1 LKIGVLTGGGDA
13 QGLNSVIQGIL
24 WKAKRE
30 GFDVYGI
37 QRGYKGLIESDFKPM
52 NIEDFKDIFKV
63 GGTVLKTSR
72 TNPYKSGED
81 VKKALE
87 TIGKNFDALIAIG
100 GDDTLGV
107 ANRLH
112 KDGAAVIGVPK
123 TIDNDL
129 DNTDFTIGFQTAA
142 AIAAKAVQNL
152 HTTAKS
158 HERVVIC
165 EIMGRHAG
173 WITVYAGLA
182 GGAHVILLPEKPFD
196 IDAICKVINKRY
208 DTGANYAV
216 IACSEGAKPRDI
228 EDLVTITPEKDE
240 FGNIRLG
247 GISEVLAGEIQKR
260 LGVTTRSV
268 VLGHL
273 QRSGSPNTFDRVFGL
288 RLGVKAVQ
296 LVKEKKFGYGLS
308 LSGLK
313 IVPTPLK
320 DLVGKLKLVD
330 EELLELTDIFG
341 E

>member
-1 LKIGVLTGGGDA
+1 MNIGILTGGGDA

-24 WKAKRE
+24 WKAKKE

-37 QRGYKGLIESDFKPM
+37 QRGYKGLIESDFKLM
-52 NIEDFKDIFKV
+52 KIEDFEEIFKV

-87 TIGKNFDALIAIG
+87 TINKNFDALIAIG
-100 GDDTLGV
+100 GDDTLGA
-107 ANRLH
+107 ANKLH

-129 DNTDFTIGFQTAA
+129 DNTDFTIGFQSAA
-142 AIAAKAVQNL
+142 AIAAEAVQNL

-182 GGAHVILLPEKPFD
+182 GGAHIILLPEKPFD
-196 IDAICKVINKRY
+196 IDAVCRVIKKRY
-208 DTGANYAV
+208 DGGANYAI
-216 IACSEGAKPRDI
+216 IACSEGAKPKEI
-228 EDLVTITPEKDE
+228 KDLVTVTPEKDE
-240 FGNIRLG
+240 FGQVRLG
-247 GISEVLAGEIQKR
+247 GIGELLAEEIEKI

-288 RLGVKAVQ
+288 RLGVKAVE

-308 LSGLK
+308 LKGSK
-313 IVPTPLK
+313 IVALPLN
-320 DLVGKLKLVD
+320 DMVGKLKLVD
-330 EELLELTDIFG
+330 EEFLELTEIFS
-341 E
+341 

>member
-1 LKIGVLTGGGDA
+1 MNIGILTGGGDA

-24 WKAKRE
+24 WKAKKE

-37 QRGYKGLIESDFKPM
+37 QRGYKGLIESDFKLM
-52 NIEDFKDIFKV
+52 KIEDFEEIFKV

-87 TIGKNFDALIAIG
+87 TINKNFDALIAIG
-100 GDDTLGV
+100 GDDTLGA
-107 ANRLH
+107 ANKLH

-129 DNTDFTIGFQTAA
+129 DNTDFTIGFQSAA
-142 AIAAKAVQNL
+142 AIAAEAVQNL

-182 GGAHVILLPEKPFD
+182 GGAHIILLPEKPFD
-196 IDAICKVINKRY
+196 IDAVCRVIKKRY
-208 DTGANYAV
+208 DGGANYAI
-216 IACSEGAKPRDI
+216 IACSEGAKPKEI
-228 EDLVTITPEKDE
+228 KDLVTVTPEKDE
-240 FGNIRLG
+240 FGQVRLG
-247 GISEVLAGEIQKR
+247 GIGELLAEEIEKI

-288 RLGVKAVQ
+288 RLGVKAVE

-308 LSGLK
+308 LKGSK
-313 IVPTPLK
+313 IVALPLN

-330 EELLELTDIFG
+330 EEFLELTEIFS
-341 E
+341 

>member
-1 LKIGVLTGGGDA
+1 MNIGILTGGGDA

-24 WKAKRE
+24 WKAKKE

-37 QRGYKGLIESDFKPM
+37 QRGYKGLIESDFKLM
-52 NIEDFKDIFKV
+52 KIEDFEEIFKV

-81 VKKALE
+81 IKKALE
-87 TIGKNFDALIAIG
+87 TINKNFDALIAIG
-100 GDDTLGV
+100 GDDTLGA
-107 ANRLH
+107 ANKLH

-129 DNTDFTIGFQTAA
+129 DNTDFTIGFQSAA
-142 AIAAKAVQNL
+142 AIAAEAVQNL

-182 GGAHVILLPEKPFD
+182 GGAHIILLPEKPFD
-196 IDAICKVINKRY
+196 IDAVCRVIKKRY
-208 DTGANYAV
+208 DGGANYAI
-216 IACSEGAKPRDI
+216 IACSEGAKPKEI
-228 EDLVTITPEKDE
+228 KDLVTVTPEKDE
-240 FGNIRLG
+240 FGQVRLG
-247 GISEVLAGEIQKR
+247 GIGEVLAEEIEKR
-260 LGVTTRSV
+260 LGLTTRSV

-288 RLGVKAVQ
+288 RLGVKAVE

-308 LSGLK
+308 LKGSK
-313 IVPTPLK
+313 IVALPLN
-320 DLVGKLKLVD
+320 DMVGKLKLVD
-330 EELLELTDIFG
+330 EEFLELTEIFS
-341 E
+341 

>member
-1 LKIGVLTGGGDA
+1 MNIGILTGGGDA

-24 WKAKRE
+24 WKAKKE

-37 QRGYKGLIESDFKPM
+37 QRGYKGLIESDFKLM
-52 NIEDFKDIFKV
+52 KIEDFEEIFKV

-87 TIGKNFDALIAIG
+87 TINKNFDALIAIG
-100 GDDTLGV
+100 GDDTLGA
-107 ANRLH
+107 ANKLH

-129 DNTDFTIGFQTAA
+129 DNTDFTIGFQSAA
-142 AIAAKAVQNL
+142 AIAAEAVQNL

-182 GGAHVILLPEKPFD
+182 GGAHIILLPEKPFD
-196 IDAICKVINKRY
+196 IDAVCRVIKKRY
-208 DTGANYAV
+208 DGGANYAI
-216 IACSEGAKPRDI
+216 IACSEGAKPKEI
-228 EDLVTITPEKDE
+228 KDLVTVTPEKDE
-240 FGNIRLG
+240 FGQVRLG
-247 GISEVLAGEIQKR
+247 GIGEVLAEEIEKR
-260 LGVTTRSV
+260 LGLTTRSV

-288 RLGVKAVQ
+288 RLGVKAVE

-308 LSGLK
+308 LKGSK
-313 IVPTPLK
+313 IVALPLN
-320 DLVGKLKLVD
+320 DMVGKLKLVD
-330 EELLELTDIFG
+330 EEFLELTEIFS
-341 E
+341 

>member
-1 LKIGVLTGGGDA
+1 MNIGILTGGGDA

-24 WKAKRE
+24 WKAKKE

-37 QRGYKGLIESDFKPM
+37 QRGYKGLIESDFKLM
-52 NIEDFKDIFKV
+52 KIEDFEEIFKV

-87 TIGKNFDALIAIG
+87 TINKNFDALIAIG
-100 GDDTLGV
+100 GDDTLGA
-107 ANRLH
+107 ANKLH

-129 DNTDFTIGFQTAA
+129 DNTDFTIGFQSAA
-142 AIAAKAVQNL
+142 AIAAEAVQNL

-182 GGAHVILLPEKPFD
+182 GGAHIILLPEKPFD
-196 IDAICKVINKRY
+196 IDAVCRVIKKRY
-208 DTGANYAV
+208 DGGANYAI
-216 IACSEGAKPRDI
+216 IACSEGAKPKEI
-228 EDLVTITPEKDE
+228 KDLVTVTPEKDE
-240 FGNIRLG
+240 FGQVRLG
-247 GISEVLAGEIQKR
+247 GIGEVLAGEIEKR

-288 RLGVKAVQ
+288 RLGVKAVE

-308 LSGLK
+308 LKGSK
-313 IVPTPLK
+313 IVALPLN
-320 DLVGKLKLVD
+320 DMVGKLKLVD
-330 EELLELTDIFG
+330 EEFLELTEIFS
-341 E
+341 

>member
-1 LKIGVLTGGGDA
+1 MNIGILTGGGDA

-24 WKAKRE
+24 WKAKKE

-37 QRGYKGLIESDFKPM
+37 QRGYKGLIESDFKLM
-52 NIEDFKDIFKV
+52 KIEDFEEIFKV

-81 VKKALE
+81 IKKALE
-87 TIGKNFDALIAIG
+87 TINKNFDALIAIG
-100 GDDTLGV
+100 GDDTLGA
-107 ANRLH
+107 ANKLH
-112 KDGAAVIGVPK
+112 IDGAAVIGVPK

-129 DNTDFTIGFQTAA
+129 DNTDFTIGFQSAA
-142 AIAAKAVQNL
+142 AIAAEAVQNL

-182 GGAHVILLPEKPFD
+182 GGAHIILLPEKPFD
-196 IDAICKVINKRY
+196 IDAVCRVIKKRY
-208 DTGANYAV
+208 DGGANYAI
-216 IACSEGAKPRDI
+216 IACSEGAKPKEI
-228 EDLVTITPEKDE
+228 KDLVTVTPEKDE
-240 FGNIRLG
+240 FGQVRLG
-247 GISEVLAGEIQKR
+247 GIGEVLAEEIEKR
-260 LGVTTRSV
+260 LGLTTRSV

-288 RLGVKAVQ
+288 RLGVKAVE

-308 LSGLK
+308 LKGSK
-313 IVPTPLK
+313 IVALPLN
-320 DLVGKLKLVD
+320 DMVGKLKLVD
-330 EELLELTDIFG
+330 EEFLELTEIFS
-341 E
+341 